1 MVSKMTNLLS
11 TLHLNLRT
19 LLSNLF
25 SHLTSLFFSLLSLTH
40 TLLIVLG
47 FTRPNQWEPPTFL
60 DSLLYS
66 PLLHLT
72 TNLYQT
78 LLFLRGHPFHPP
90 PHHSRIRVVCLSDT
104 HSLRPPS
111 IPRGDL
117 LIHAGDLSATGT
129 FDDLQDQISWLSSL
143 PFRHKV
149 VVGGN
154 HDCFL
159 DRASSIHRTRG
170 QKEKRKLDWKGVV
183 WLQDEL
189 TTLEFEDREVGGKR
203 KLNIFGS
210 GWVRRC
216 GGDDFAFQYD
226 DERPPW
232 EGRIPVETDVL
243 VTHCP
248 PKGHRDLLLG
258 CPSLLAELWKVKPK
272 LHVFGHVHHGAGVES
287 VFFDECQAAYEGLVL
302 RTAAVEMSML
312 KRWFDFQGLKY
323 ALSVLRHG
331 LRSVLWKWIMA
342 GPGSNNGGVLVNAG
356 VMKGNTGRLRKGR
369 GTVKVV
375 DL

>member
-1 MVSKMTNLLS
+1 M
-11 TLHLNLRT
+11 
-19 LLSNLF
+19 
-25 SHLTSLFFSLLSLTH
+25 
-40 TLLIVLG
+40 
-47 FTRPNQWEPPTFL
+47 
-60 DSLLYS
+60 
-66 PLLHLT
+66 
-72 TNLYQT
+72 
-78 LLFLRGHPFHPP
+78 
-90 PHHSRIRVVCLSDT
+90 
-104 HSLRPPS
+104 
-111 IPRGDL
+111 
-117 LIHAGDLSATGT
+117 
-129 FDDLQDQISWLSSL
+129 
-143 PFRHKV
+143 
-149 VVGGN
+149 
-154 HDCFL
+154 
-159 DRASSIHRTRG
+159 
-170 QKEKRKLDWKGVV
+170 

-189 TTLEFEDREVGGKR
+189 TTLEFEDREMGGKR

-323 ALSVLRHG
+323 ALSVLRYG
-331 LRSVLWKWIMA
+331 LQSVLWKWIMA